1 MSDKKIRTMVMAAV
15 LAALAC
21 VATMVVQSPS
31 PMNGY
36 VNLGGCFVLLSGWL
50 LGPWWGA
57 AAGGIGSML
66 ADLLLGYGHYAP
78 GTLVIKGLMALVGAL
93 VFKAFGKSTVGTLV
107 SGVVSEVIMVAG
119 YFGYAALLLGRYRN
133 GTQHRIVTVGS
144 DGSAL
149 AALDVDGE
157 VLSISAAGR
166 YVAVLFSDHMTIY
179 DKTLTEC
186 ARLDAVSEA
195 RQVLMRA
202 DGSAVLAG
210 STAASLYLP

>member
-21 VATMVVQSPS
+21 VATMVVQIPS

-36 VNLGGCFVLLSGWL
+36 VNLGDCFVLLSGWL

-119 YFGYAALLLGRYRN
+119 YFGYAALLLGK
-133 GTQHRIVTVGS
+133 GIG
-144 DGSAL
+144 
-149 AALDVDGE
+149 AAA
-157 VLSISAAGR
+157 SIPGNLVQAAMGL
-166 YVAVLFSDHMTIY
+166 VIGLVLFFLLKRSKVL
-179 DKTLTEC
+179 DK
-186 ARLDAVSEA
+186 
-195 RQVLMRA
+195 
-202 DGSAVLAG
+202 LA
-210 STAASLYLP
+210 LQ